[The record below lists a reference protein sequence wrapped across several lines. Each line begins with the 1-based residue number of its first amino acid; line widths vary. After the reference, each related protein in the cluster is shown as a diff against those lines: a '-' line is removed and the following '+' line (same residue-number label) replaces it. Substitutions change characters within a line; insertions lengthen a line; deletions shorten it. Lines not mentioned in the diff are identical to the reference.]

1 MPYPT
6 SLPFTRITINGHPVK
21 ILEDGGEGET
31 QAPLCTTE
39 TDRMH
44 YREDWLHTDHIA
56 SPQAAIAPNRVPPV
70 REREP
75 SVDLQLL

>member
-1 MPYPT
+1 MSYPT

-21 ILEDGGEGET
+21 ILEDGGEGEA

-44 YREDWLHTDHIA
+44 YTEDRLHTEHIA
-56 SPQAAIAPNRVPPV
+56 SPQATIAPNRVPPV
-70 REREP
+70 GEREP
-75 SVDLQLL
+75 RVDLQLL